1 MENQITFRP
10 IRPEDEALLYQI
22 YASTREEEL
31 AQVPWNTAEKEAFLR
46 MQFNAQHQYYQEQ
59 FPHAAFQI
67 ILGDDRPIGRLYVD
81 RRPDVIHLI
90 DESLSGT
97 GAPLSRFDGLSA
109 GDGFG
114 ATVAFA
120 LQPKVDGGRD
130 VIIGAYNP
138 GGEEESGLLVQF
150 ATELKR
156 DDGVPDNRPP
166 RALRRAVRCRSG

>member
-31 AQVPWNTAEKEAFLR
+31 AQVPWDTAEKEAFLR

-67 ILGDDRPIGRLYVD
+67 ILRDDRPIGRLYVN

-90 DESLSGT
+90 DIALLPANRNRGIGTSLLKELLAEASEVGKPVRIHVEHFNPALHLYERL
-97 GAPLSRFDGLSA
+97 GFSRI
-109 GDGFG
+109 GD
-114 ATVAFA
+114 
-120 LQPKVDGGRD
+120 Q
-130 VIIGAYNP
+130 
-138 GGEEESGLLVQF
+138 
-150 ATELKR
+150 
-156 DDGVPDNRPP
+156 GVYYQMEWLPT
-166 RALRRAVRCRSG
+166 

>member
-31 AQVPWNTAEKEAFLR
+31 AQVPWDTAEKEAFLR

-67 ILGDDRPIGRLYVD
+67 ILRDDRPIGRLYVN

-90 DESLSGT
+90 DIALLPANRNRGIGTSLLKELLAAASEVGKPVRIHVEHFNPALHLYERL
-97 GAPLSRFDGLSA
+97 GFSRI
-109 GDGFG
+109 GD
-114 ATVAFA
+114 
-120 LQPKVDGGRD
+120 Q
-130 VIIGAYNP
+130 
-138 GGEEESGLLVQF
+138 
-150 ATELKR
+150 
-156 DDGVPDNRPP
+156 GVYYQMEWLPT
-166 RALRRAVRCRSG
+166 

>member
-31 AQVPWNTAEKEAFLR
+31 AQVPWDTAEKEAFLR

-67 ILGDDRPIGRLYVD
+67 ILRDDRPIGRLYVN

-90 DESLSGT
+90 DIALLPANRNRGIGTSLLKELLAEASEVGK
-97 GAPLSRFDGLSA
+97 PVRIHVEHF
-109 GDGFG
+109 
-114 ATVAFA
+114 
-120 LQPKVDGGRD
+120 
-130 VIIGAYNP
+130 NP
-138 GGEEESGLLVQF
+138 
-150 ATELKR
+150 
-156 DDGVPDNRPP
+156 
-166 RALRRAVRCRSG
+166 ALRLYERLGFSQIGDHGVYYLMEWLPT